1 MRSIKEKLKKGE
13 SLIGTWNTFGSTL
26 ATKVIASSG
35 LDFQILDLE
44 HGPFSLSNIHD
55 HVASSKY
62 YDCSCLLRI
71 PDNQKW
77 ISLQSLDQGVEGIVI
92 PQIEDASSA
101 KEAVTSLKYFPDGN
115 RGFSPFTFSGDFT
128 NSSVEEFVRN
138 SNLDSVSVILL
149 ESIDSLENLPE
160 ILKIKELDVVYIGAY
175 DLSKSM
181 GVPGDIFNKRV
192 VSKVKEATDL
202 INKSGKAA
210 GSFVPQNEDQVK
222 FCLDLGLRFITYS
235 VDTFELKNAFL
246 KANKVFRSLTKD

>member
-1 MRSIKEKLKKGE
+1 MKSIKEKLKNGE
-13 SLIGTWNTFGSTL
+13 SLIGTWNTFGSTM

-101 KEAVTSLKYFPDGN
+101 KEAVASLKYFPDGN

-128 NSSVEEFVRN
+128 NGSVEEFVRK
-138 SNLDSVSVILL
+138 SNLDSVSVIL
-149 ESIDSLENLPE
+149 SR
-160 ILKIKELDVVYIGAY
+160 G
-175 DLSKSM
+175 
-181 GVPGDIFNKRV
+181 PGN
-192 VSKVKEATDL
+192 S
-202 INKSGKAA
+202 
-210 GSFVPQNEDQVK
+210 
-222 FCLDLGLRFITYS
+222 
-235 VDTFELKNAFL
+235 
-246 KANKVFRSLTKD
+246 

>member
-1 MRSIKEKLKKGE
+1 MKSIKEKLKNGE
-13 SLIGTWNTFGSTL
+13 SLIGTWNTFGSTI

-62 YDCSCLLRI
+62 YDCPCLLRI

-77 ISLQSLDQGVEGIVI
+77 ISLQSLDQGVEGIVF

-101 KEAVTSLKYFPDGN
+101 KEAVGSLKYFPDGD
-115 RGFSPFTFSGDFT
+115 RGFSPFTFSGEFT
-128 NSSVEEFVRN
+128 NNSVKEFVRN
-138 SNLDSVSVILL
+138 SNENSVSVILL
-149 ESIDSLENLPE
+149 ESLDSIKNLPE

-181 GVPGDIFNKRV
+181 GKSGDIFHKKV
-192 VSKVKEATDL
+192 VSKVKKAADL

-210 GSFVPQNEDQVK
+210 GSFVPQNEDQIK

-235 VDTFELKNAFL
+235 VDTFELKNAFI
-246 KANKVFRSLTKD
+246 KANKSFRSLTKN

>member
-1 MRSIKEKLKKGE
+1 MKSIKEKLKKGG
-13 SLIGTWNTFGSTL
+13 SLIGTWNTFGSTM

-62 YDCSCLLRI
+62 YDCPCLLRI

-77 ISLQSLDQGVEGIVI
+77 ISLQSLDQGVEGIVF

-101 KEAVTSLKYFPDGN
+101 KEAVGSLKYFPDGN
-115 RGFSPFTFSGDFT
+115 RGFSPFTFSGEFT
-128 NSSVEEFVRN
+128 NNSVKEFVRN
-138 SNLDSVSVILL
+138 SNENSVSVILL
-149 ESIDSLENLPE
+149 ESLDSIKNLPE

-181 GVPGDIFNKRV
+181 GKPGDIFHKKV
-192 VSKVKEATDL
+192 VSKVEEAADL

-210 GSFVPQNEDQVK
+210 GSFVPQNEDQIK

-235 VDTFELKNAFL
+235 VDTFELKNAFI
-246 KANKVFRSLTKD
+246 KANKSFRSLTKN